1 MRSEDP
7 DQQGH
12 ADEFADLHGG
22 APADVSMLESEP
34 FQQPNASGCESIV
47 LFVRRETSSRTQPVC
62 IDVNARPEDLI
73 AVVRRTHRFDPSKDV
88 LMAAGRPILADAPL
102 ALQGIR
108 ARSVLVIEA
117 QTPS

>member
-1 MRSEDP
+1 
-7 DQQGH
+7 
-12 ADEFADLHGG
+12 
-22 APADVSMLESEP
+22 MLESEP
-34 FQQPNASGCESIV
+34 LQQPNAGGCENIV

-62 IDVNARPEDLI
+62 IDVNARPEDLM
-73 AVVRRTHRFDPSKDV
+73 AVVRCTHRFDPSKDV